1 MPGPLDLG
9 SAGGYPARAMVED
22 EIRGQLHAWREA
34 PGTVAIF
41 TDIDGTL
48 APIVPTPDM
57 SEVSPELK
65 ELIRQL
71 SERYLLVA
79 GISGRKTEDALD
91 LVGLADVVYF
101 GNHGFEILRDGE
113 VEVTPEALPY
123 LEKVQE
129 LEERA
134 REELGPLGAFVEEKG
149 ITASI
154 HYRNAPPEVGER
166 SVEFV
171 KREGE
176 RLGLRITVGRGVVE
190 ARPPVRA
197 NKGTAVRTLV
207 EEYNPER
214 AMFIGDDTTD
224 LDAFRELVAL
234 RKEGTL
240 KEILRIGVASEEG
253 PPEITAEADVV
264 VDGVDGVSEVLR
276 ALLGEG

>member
-1 MPGPLDLG
+1 MSEEACKQLSNWAQQPE
-9 SAGGYPARAMVED
+9 MVAV
-22 EIRGQLHAWREA
+22 L
-34 PGTVAIF
+34 
-41 TDIDGTL
+41 TDIDGVL
-48 APIVPTPDM
+48 APIVPSPDM
-57 SEVSPELK
+57 SEVPE
-65 ELIRQL
+65 ELRELLRRL
-71 SERYLLVA
+71 SERCRVVA
-79 GISGRKTEDALD
+79 GVSGRAAEDALR
-91 LVGLADVVYF
+91 LVGLEEVVYY

-129 LEERA
+129 LEARA

-149 ITASI
+149 ITASV
-154 HYRNAPPEVGER
+154 HYRNAPPGVGER

-207 EEYNPER
+207 EEYSPER

-234 RKEGTL
+234 REEGTL
-240 KEILRIGVASEEG
+240 KEILRVGVASEEG
-253 PPEITAEADVV
+253 PPEITDEADIV

-276 ALLGEG
+276 ALVREG

>member
-1 MPGPLDLG
+1 MPDDRESRERL
-9 SAGGYPARAMVED
+9 RAWGE
-22 EIRGQLHAWREA
+22 E
-34 PGTVAIF
+34 PCTVAVL

-57 SEVSPELK
+57 SEISEELK
-65 ELIRQL
+65 DLLSQL

-91 LVGLADVVYF
+91 LIGLEDVVYF

-113 VEVTPEALPY
+113 VEVIPEALPY

-129 LEERA
+129 LEHLA
-134 REELGPLGAFVEEKG
+134 REELVPQGAFVEEKG

-154 HYRNAPPEVGER
+154 HYRNAPREVGEECVR
-166 SVEFV
+166 FV

-190 ARPPVRA
+190 ARPPIHA
-197 NKGTAVRTLV
+197 DKGTAVRTLV
-207 EEYNPER
+207 EEYHPQK

-224 LDAFRELVAL
+224 LDAFRELEVL
-234 RKEGTL
+234 REEGAL
-240 KEILRIGVASEEG
+240 KEILRIGVSSDEG
-253 PPEITAEADVV
+253 PPEIEEQADIV
-264 VDGVDGVSEVLR
+264 VDGVDGVNEVLKQ
-276 ALLGEG
+276 LIS

>member
-1 MPGPLDLG
+1 MRDE
-9 SAGGYPARAMVED
+9 A
-22 EIRGQLHAWREA
+22 EIRERLQAWREA
-34 PGTVAIF
+34 PGSVAIF

-57 SEVSPELK
+57 SEVSDELK
-65 ELIRQL
+65 ELLGRL
-71 SERYLLVA
+71 SEKYLLVA

-129 LEERA
+129 LENNA
-134 REELGPLGAFVEEKG
+134 RQELAPLGAFVEEKG

-166 SVEFV
+166 SVDFV

-190 ARPPVRA
+190 ARPPIRA
-197 NKGTAVRTLV
+197 DKGTAVRALV
-207 EEYNPER
+207 EEYRPER
-214 AMFIGDDTTD
+214 AMFLGDDTTD
-224 LDAFRELVAL
+224 LDAFRELVDLREEGAL
-234 RKEGTL
+234 E
-240 KEILRIGVASEEG
+240 EILRVGVASEEG
-253 PPEITAEADVV
+253 PPEITSEADIV
-264 VDGVDGVSEVLR
+264 VDGVDGVDVVLR
-276 ALLGEG
+276 ALL

>member
-1 MPGPLDLG
+1 MVGDERTLQLLRTWGEAAG
-9 SAGGYPARAMVED
+9 SA
-22 EIRGQLHAWREA
+22 
-34 PGTVAIF
+34 AIL

-57 SEVSPELK
+57 SEVPPELK
-65 ELIRQL
+65 ELLRRL

-101 GNHGFEILRDGE
+101 GNHGFEILREGE
-113 VEVTPEALPY
+113 VEVVPEALEY
-123 LEKVQE
+123 LEKVEE
-129 LEERA
+129 LERRS
-134 REELGPLGAFVEEKG
+134 REELEPLGAFVEEKG

-190 ARPPVRA
+190 ARPPIRA
-197 NKGTAVRTLV
+197 DKGTAVRTLV
-207 EEYNPER
+207 EEYGPER

-224 LDAFRELVAL
+224 LDAFRELEKL
-234 RKEGTL
+234 REEGTL
-240 KEILRIGVASEEG
+240 KEILRVGVASEEG
-253 PPEITAEADVV
+253 PPEITTEADIV
-264 VDGVDGVSEVLR
+264 VDGVDGVGEVLR
-276 ALLGEG
+276 ALLGEQPSADSDQQSAS

>member
-1 MPGPLDLG
+1 MRDG
-9 SAGGYPARAMVED
+9 A
-22 EIRGQLHAWREA
+22 EIRERLQAWREA
-34 PGTVAIF
+34 PGSVAIF

-57 SEVSPELK
+57 SEVSDELK
-65 ELIRQL
+65 ELLGRL

-101 GNHGFEILRDGE
+101 GNHGFEILRDDE

-129 LEERA
+129 LENNA
-134 REELGPLGAFVEEKG
+134 RQELAPLGAFVEEKG

-154 HYRNAPPEVGER
+154 HYRNAPPEVGEK
-166 SVEFV
+166 SVDFV

-190 ARPPVRA
+190 ARPPIRA
-197 NKGTAVRTLV
+197 DKGTAVRALV
-207 EEYNPER
+207 EEYRPER
-214 AMFIGDDTTD
+214 AMFLGDDTTD
-224 LDAFRELVAL
+224 LDAFRELVEL
-234 RKEGTL
+234 REEGAL
-240 KEILRIGVASEEG
+240 KEILRVGVASEEG
-253 PPEITAEADVV
+253 PPEITSEADIV
-264 VDGVDGVSEVLR
+264 VDGVDGVDVVLR
-276 ALLGEG
+276 ALL

>member
-1 MPGPLDLG
+1 MRDG
-9 SAGGYPARAMVED
+9 A
-22 EIRGQLHAWREA
+22 EIRKRLQAWREA
-34 PGTVAIF
+34 PGSVAIF

-57 SEVSPELK
+57 SEVSDELK
-65 ELIRQL
+65 ELLGRL

-129 LEERA
+129 LENNA
-134 REELGPLGAFVEEKG
+134 RQELAPLGAFVEEKG

-154 HYRNAPPEVGER
+154 HYRNAPPEVGEK
-166 SVEFV
+166 SVDFV

-190 ARPPVRA
+190 ARPPIRA
-197 NKGTAVRTLV
+197 DKGTAVRALV
-207 EEYNPER
+207 EEYRPER
-214 AMFIGDDTTD
+214 AMFLGDDTTD
-224 LDAFRELVAL
+224 LDAFRELVEL
-234 RKEGTL
+234 REEGAL
-240 KEILRIGVASEEG
+240 KEILRVGVASEEG
-253 PPEITAEADVV
+253 PPEITSEADIV
-264 VDGVDGVSEVLR
+264 VDGVDGVDVVLR
-276 ALLGEG
+276 ALL

>member
-1 MPGPLDLG
+1 MRDG
-9 SAGGYPARAMVED
+9 A
-22 EIRGQLHAWREA
+22 EIRERLQAWREA
-34 PGTVAIF
+34 PGSVAIF

-57 SEVSPELK
+57 SEVSDELK
-65 ELIRQL
+65 ELLRRL

-101 GNHGFEILRDGE
+101 GNHGFEILRGGE

-129 LEERA
+129 LENNA
-134 REELGPLGAFVEEKG
+134 RQELAPLGAFVEEKG

-154 HYRNAPPEVGER
+154 HYRNAPPEVGEK
-166 SVEFV
+166 SVDFV

-190 ARPPVRA
+190 ARPPIRA
-197 NKGTAVRTLV
+197 DKGTAVRALV
-207 EEYNPER
+207 EEYRPER
-214 AMFIGDDTTD
+214 AMFLGDDTTD
-224 LDAFRELVAL
+224 LDAFRELVEL
-234 RKEGTL
+234 REEGAL
-240 KEILRIGVASEEG
+240 KEILRVGVASEEG
-253 PPEITAEADVV
+253 PPEITSEADIV
-264 VDGVDGVSEVLR
+264 VDGVDGVDVVLR
-276 ALLGEG
+276 ALL

>member
-1 MPGPLDLG
+1 MAERTEAWERLGAWRQDPG
-9 SAGGYPARAMVED
+9 SA
-22 EIRGQLHAWREA
+22 
-34 PGTVAIF
+34 AIL

-57 SEVSPELK
+57 SEVPAEIK
-65 ELIRQL
+65 EFLRRFGA
-71 SERYLLVA
+71 RYLLVA
-79 GISGRKTEDALD
+79 GISGRKTEVALD
-91 LVGLADVVYF
+91 LVGLTDVVYF

-123 LEKVQE
+123 QEKVQE
-129 LEERA
+129 LERNA

-149 ITASI
+149 ITASV

-197 NKGTAVRTLV
+197 DKGTAVRTLV
-207 EEYNPER
+207 EEYGPER

-224 LDAFRELVAL
+224 LDAFRELEKL
-234 RKEGTL
+234 REEGAL
-240 KEILRIGVASEEG
+240 KEILRVGVASEEG
-253 PPEITAEADVV
+253 PPEITSEADIV
-264 VDGVDGVSEVLR
+264 VDGVDGVGEVLR
-276 ALLGEG
+276 ALLGEN

>member
-1 MPGPLDLG
+1 MPGPLDRG
-9 SAGGYPARAMVED
+9 SVGAYPARVMVED

-34 PGTVAIF
+34 PRSVAVF

-57 SEVSPELK
+57 SEVSDELK
-65 ELIRQL
+65 ELLRQL

>member
-1 MPGPLDLG
+1 
-9 SAGGYPARAMVED
+9 
-22 EIRGQLHAWREA
+22 
-34 PGTVAIF
+34 
-41 TDIDGTL
+41 
-48 APIVPTPDM
+48 
-57 SEVSPELK
+57 
-65 ELIRQL
+65 
-71 SERYLLVA
+71 
-79 GISGRKTEDALD
+79 
-91 LVGLADVVYF
+91 
-101 GNHGFEILRDGE
+101 
-113 VEVTPEALPY
+113 
-123 LEKVQE
+123 VQE

-207 EEYNPER
+207 EEYRPAR